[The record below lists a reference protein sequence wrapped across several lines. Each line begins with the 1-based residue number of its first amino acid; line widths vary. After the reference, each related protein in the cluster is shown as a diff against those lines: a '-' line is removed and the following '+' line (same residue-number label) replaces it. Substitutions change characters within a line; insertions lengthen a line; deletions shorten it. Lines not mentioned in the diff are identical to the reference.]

1 MNIIIK
7 NTKKKKQ
14 HRFAFETEFKKMNA
28 YCNCKGQGTILQ
40 FVKFLFLLFFAFFM
54 AFPSY
59 AYLEETDDGSTK
71 LSAGEQNTNMYRM
84 TSKGKIAL
92 KKLKQ
97 IDEMMARGYAA
108 GDGSAKNVQEVTQI
122 VDEQNDVTVRAAAEQ
137 ARQTANLLQN
147 KSALQ
152 QKNNGQTVQMIIS
165 VSSSQSRDSETA
177 ADLLQNLSRRKP

>member
-14 HRFAFETEFKKMNA
+14 HRITFETGFNMMNA
-28 YCNCKGQGTILQ
+28 YRNSKGQYNLLQ
-40 FVKFLFLLFFAFFM
+40 FVKFLFLLFFSFFIT
-54 AFPSY
+54 FPSY

-97 IDEMMARGYAA
+97 IDEIMARGYAA

-122 VDEQNDVTVRAAAEQ
+122 VDEQNDATVRAAAEQ

-152 QKNNGQTVQMIIS
+152 QKNNRQAVQMIIS
-165 VSSSQSRDSETA
+165 VSSLQSRDSEMA
-177 ADLLQNLSRRKP
+177 ADLLQTLSRRKP